1 MCAHCLTRLALRLLE
16 LLLEGRAQL
25 HAQLRRARRLLAQL
39 LEKHRALRLELRHA
53 LVRLSLDGGAR
64 ELQLA
69 LLLELGALA
78 QRILGLR
85 AQPLRA
91 DRDQLCLGALTPLL
105 LHDQLRTEP
114 LALLQEGIAVGTELL
129 RLRLRH
135 KFSRRR

>member
-1 MCAHCLTRLALRLLE
+1 MRTHGLTRLALRLLE

-25 HAQLRRARRLLAQL
+25 HAQLRSARRLLAQP

-78 QRILGLR
+78 QRLLGFR

-105 LHDQLRTEP
+105 LRDQLRTEP

-135 KFSRRR
+135 KFGRRR